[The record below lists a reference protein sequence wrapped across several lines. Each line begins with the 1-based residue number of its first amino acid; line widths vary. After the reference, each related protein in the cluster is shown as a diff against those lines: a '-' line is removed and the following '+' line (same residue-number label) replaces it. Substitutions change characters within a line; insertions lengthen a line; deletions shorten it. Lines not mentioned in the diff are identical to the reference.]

1 MKSKF
6 SLEQVLGM
14 AVVATFVLMMLSVC
28 IQVFSRYALPWSPSW
43 TEELARFCFIY
54 MVSLGAGLAIKDKSY
69 VRVGVIF
76 DRLGPKSR
84 IRLEILILSCIGLLM
99 SFMMYFSIPLIHI
112 VTLQQSASMK
122 LNMGLVYFS
131 MLAMSSLTLW
141 YVIRE
146 IFINSKTLKLKA

>member
-1 MKSKF
+1 MKNVN
-6 SLEQVLGM
+6 LEKLLEL
-14 AVVATFVLMMLSVC
+14 AVTCSFVVMMLSVC
-28 IQVFSRYALPWSPSW
+28 LQVVSRYALPWSPSW

-76 DRLGPKSR
+76 DKLAPKFR
-84 IRLEILILSCIGLLM
+84 IILENGILSCIGILM
-99 SFMMYFSIPLIHI
+99 GFMLVYSVPLIRI

-131 MLAMSSLTLW
+131 MFAMSSLVLW

-146 IFINSKTLKLKA
+146 IIINSKTLKLLR

>member
-1 MKSKF
+1 MKYKLSMERV
-6 SLEQVLGM
+6 LEG
-14 AVVATFVLMMLSVC
+14 AVICSFVVMMLSVC
-28 IQVFSRYALPWSPSW
+28 IQVVSRYALPWSPSW

-76 DRLGPKSR
+76 DRLTPKSR
-84 IRLEILILSCIGLLM
+84 IKLEVFILSCIGLLM
-99 SFMMYFSIPLIHI
+99 GTMLYFSVPLIRI

-131 MLAMSSLTLW
+131 MFAMSALVLY

-146 IFINSKTLKLKA
+146 IVINNKTLKLLR